1 MKQSAK
7 SLRKGDGKPASIR
20 AKMNALIDPGIIDT
34 LYRASQDG
42 VEIDLVVRGTC
53 CLHPDLTGLAGM
65 LRHYSTKK

>member
-1 MKQSAK
+1 
-7 SLRKGDGKPASIR
+7 
-20 AKMNALIDPGIIDT
+20 MNARVDPGIIDT
-34 LYRASQDG
+34 LNRASLDG